1 MITAPRP
8 LPASG
13 APLLS
18 GMLAGALAVT
28 LAVTLAGCGGSSG
41 HSGQAATSPAAA
53 ATGAG
58 AGAGTG
64 TRASAAEASGRA
76 TGGSGSAAGLTS
88 CQALTV
94 TVDDSQA
101 GAAAGSTYLP
111 IDFANS
117 SASACTMYGFP
128 GVSLAAADG
137 SQIGAAAT
145 RNNAFGKVMITLRPG
160 ESAHAWLQVADAQNY
175 PSASCEPTT
184 ASVLRVY
191 PPGDKGARD
200 VDRSLTACRS
210 ASSPILTVTAV
221 RAGKATAGTVP

>member
-1 MITAPRP
+1 MITAP
-8 LPASG
+8 LSAAG
-13 APLLS
+13 ALLLS
-18 GMLAGALAVT
+18 AMLAGALAG
-28 LAVTLAGCGGSSG
+28 TLAGCGGSPSG

-64 TRASAAEASGRA
+64 TRATGTAASGRA
-76 TGGSGSAAGLTS
+76 SGAASGSAAGLTS

-200 VDRSLTACRS
+200 VARSLTACRS